1 MVSCNNEERADMTR
15 LVSDVRAAWIELL
28 SARCATDRLRL
39 RYSPQ
44 QIARLAD
51 RATLNKTMD
60 AVGVMCN
67 YFTEVRSHIEAKE

>member
-1 MVSCNNEERADMTR
+1 MVSCNNEDRADMTR

-28 SARCATDRLRL
+28 SARCATDRLRM

-60 AVGVMCN
+60 AIGAMCS
-67 YFTEVRSHIEAKE
+67 YFTEVRSYIEVRE